1 MFELTWQE
9 FSRRPHISK
18 LPLNEQVRQFQ
29 WEQQRHQLML
39 EYVSSA
45 ASGVGGS
52 GAGGGN
58 STVVQAIQANLDP
71 STNSYVED
79 DYIDNYFE

>member
-9 FSRRPHISK
+9 FSRRSHISK

-39 EYVSSA
+39 EYVS
-45 ASGVGGS
+45 
-52 GAGGGN
+52 
-58 STVVQAIQANLDP
+58 
-71 STNSYVED
+71 
-79 DYIDNYFE
+79 